1 MIETAAPEHSIPCS
15 QYKNEVPKLRTNLL
29 AAQDRLA
36 HARFSVIVVFG
47 GVAGAGKSEIINR
60 LNQWLEPRGIVTRT
74 FDAPS
79 QEERERPEYWR
90 YWLSLPPKGK
100 IGMYLSGWYESPL
113 HDFVYSR
120 SDRTT
125 LEHKLDRIATF
136 ERELS
141 DDGALL
147 LKFWIHID
155 RDAQE
160 ERLRTL
166 AQDPLTSWRV
176 TTREKE
182 ISARY
187 DDYAQGTEHL
197 LQRTGAV
204 PWQIVAGAD
213 PKFRILTVAS
223 AISRAITERLASERE
238 RRERAVYADEL
249 GELPRVPNVL
259 TRLDMDQ
266 QLSKKDYR
274 LQLEKCQGQLYRLVQ
289 EACEQNR
296 STILVFEGTD
306 AAGKGGVIRRLTAA
320 LKARDFQVIPIAA
333 PTDEEHAQHYLWRF
347 WRYLPRA
354 GRITIFDRSWYGRVL
369 VERIE
374 GFACRNEWQ
383 RAFTEINDFER
394 QLVDHGTVLAKFWIH
409 IDKDEQFQRFKDRQI
424 TPYKR
429 WKMTDEDWRNREKW
443 HHYEAAVDDMVACTD
458 TDCAP
463 WNLVE
468 GNDKRFARVKVIRAL
483 CERLRQALDA

>member
-1 MIETAAPEHSIPCS
+1 MIEIAAPEHSIPRS
-15 QYKNEVPKLRTNLL
+15 QYKNEVPQLRTELL
-29 AAQDRLA
+29 AAQDQLA
-36 HARFSVIVVFG
+36 HARFPVLVVFG
-47 GVAGAGKSEIINR
+47 GVAGAGKSETINL
-60 LNQWLEPRGIVTRT
+60 LNQWLDPRGIVTRA

-113 HDFVYSR
+113 HDFAYSR
-120 SDRTT
+120 IDRAAFAYN
-125 LEHKLDRIATF
+125 LDRIAAF
-136 ERELS
+136 ERELA

-160 ERLRTL
+160 QRLRTL
-166 AQDPLTSWRV
+166 EQDPLTSWRV

-182 ISARY
+182 TCARY
-187 DDYAQGTEHL
+187 DDYAQGTEQL

-204 PWQIVAGAD
+204 PWQVVAGAD
-213 PKFRILTVAS
+213 PNFRTLTGAS
-223 AISRAITERLASERE
+223 TISGAITTRLAGERK
-238 RRERAVYADEL
+238 RRQQAVYADEL

-259 TRLDMDQ
+259 IQMDMNQ
-266 QLSKKDYR
+266 QLAKKNYR
-274 LQLEKCQGQLYRLVQ
+274 LQLEKYQGQLYRLVQ
-289 EACEQNR
+289 RAREQNR
-296 STILVFEGTD
+296 STILVFEGAD
-306 AAGKGGVIRRLTAA
+306 AAGKGGAIRRLTAA
-320 LKARDFQVIPIAA
+320 LEARDFQVIPIAA
-333 PTDEEHAQHYLWRF
+333 PTDEEHAQPYLWRF
-347 WRYLPRA
+347 WRHLPRA
-354 GRITIFDRSWYGRVL
+354 GRVTIFDRSWYGRVL

-374 GFACRNEWQ
+374 GFACRDEWQ
-383 RAFTEINDFER
+383 RAYSEINDFER
-394 QLVDHGTVLAKFWIH
+394 QLVEHGIVLAKFWIH
-409 IDKDEQFQRFKDRQI
+409 IDKDEQFQRFKDRQV

-443 HHYEAAVDDMVACTD
+443 DHYEAAVDDMVARTD

-463 WNLVE
+463 WTLVE

-483 CERLRQALDA
+483 CERLQQVLDA